1 MPCPALSPLVFL
13 VSTLL
18 AQSSTPGTRSPL
30 EPAAWGVVYD
40 VPATKDVRVENVV
53 YHRSGER
60 ELTLDIY
67 RLPTARGPLPAVV
80 FLNAIGD
87 RLPDRVKDWGIY
99 SSWPRLVGALGMAGI
114 SMDCDGDDV
123 QASMAA
129 AFAFLEREGAKHG
142 VDGTRLGTYAAS
154 ANCTEA
160 AVFLMGERAPKGVKC
175 AAFFYGWPDAEP
187 RRDLPVLNI
196 TAGSDLAGSRE
207 FLARQWQ
214 RVLDEGAPWTF
225 ELATGLPHAFD
236 AFSDNDASRATV
248 QRAIAFWKSHLEP
261 LPQLA
266 SPPSPEREILAAS
279 YGNDIPR
286 LLELLGRWIAAHPDR
301 PEGYALRGMTLS
313 RLQRGQEGKPDLEK
327 ALALGSQEPGVH
339 GILGMI
345 LAYEQKP
352 APAVEH
358 MRIAIAG
365 GYRGSELYGALGH
378 AQLVLGQNEDAVRS
392 YEEALRMGIPPGANT
407 LGLANFNLACGYTRL
422 GRKDDALTALEHAVE
437 AGFTRRQAF
446 ESDADLRS
454 LHEEE
459 RFLMLMDRLGGG

>member
-1 MPCPALSPLVFL
+1 MPCPAFSPLVVL

-18 AQSSTPGTRSPL
+18 AQTSPPPQRSPL

-53 YHRSGER
+53 YHESGER

-67 RLPTARGPLPAVV
+67 RLPGAKGPLPGVV
-80 FLNAIGD
+80 FLNGIGD

-114 SMDCDGDDV
+114 SMDCDGDRV
-123 QASMAA
+123 QESLAA
-129 AFAFLEREGAKHG
+129 VFAFLEREGAKHG

-154 ANCTEA
+154 ANCSETA
-160 AVFLMGERAPKGVKC
+160 LFLMGEHAPTGVKC

-196 TAGSDLAGSRE
+196 TAESDLEVSRE

-214 RVLDEGAPWTF
+214 RVLDKGAPWTF
-225 ELATGLPHAFD
+225 EFATGLPHAFD
-236 AFSDNDASRATV
+236 AFSDNDPARATI

-266 SPPSPEREILAAS
+266 SSPSPEREILAAS
-279 YGNDIPR
+279 YGHDTPR

-313 RLQRGQEGKPDLEK
+313 RLQRGQEGKPDLVK
-327 ALALGSQEPGVH
+327 ALELGSQEPGVH

-345 LAYEQKP
+345 LAYEQKH
-352 APAVEH
+352 AEAVEYL
-358 MRIAIAG
+358 RIAIDG
-365 GYRGSELYGALGH
+365 GYYGAELYGALGH
-378 AQLVLGQNEDAVRS
+378 AQLVLGQNEDAVVS
-392 YEEALRMGIPPGANT
+392 YERALELGVPPGANT

-422 GRKDDALTALEHAVE
+422 GRKGEALTALERAVE
-437 AGFTRRQAF
+437 AGFTRRQTF
-446 ESDADLRS
+446 ESDSDLAPLR
-454 LHEEE
+454 EEE
-459 RFLMLMDRLGGG
+459 RFLQLMDRLAVR